1 MTTTTGRTA
10 GTAGVSG
17 EAPWTPALQAAA
29 ALAAS
34 MGIGR
39 FAYTPI
45 LPLMHA
51 QAPLSAQY
59 GSGAG
64 HRQLRGLPR
73 GRAAGHG
80 QARGHPVS
88 ADPAGAGLA
97 LVVVTLALM
106 AATENHAAWLALRLA
121 AGIASALVFMIAVS
135 ALLTGLRGPRQYRSG
150 WEFSGV
156 GAGIAL
162 SGAVVLAAGTWRT
175 AWLAAAGFALIL
187 TVGAWPLR
195 PGSAPC
201 SLEPCSLEPCSL
213 EPRSLEPRSLEPR
226 TRPSR
231 ERRRRYSR
239 GPRPAAGSPALLT
252 SYSLEGVGYIIA
264 GTFLVAAINENSPAW
279 AGSGAWVLTGLAAV
293 PASAAWALLSPR
305 WTRSSL
311 LCAALLIQAAGIA
324 LPALVSGVVPAL
336 LSAVLF
342 GATFLGVASMA
353 LALGLHLRYPRAVAL
368 LTTGYG
374 LGQILGPL
382 VVTPLLH
389 HGYHLA
395 LLIAAG
401 IVLAAAL
408 AAAVLRMELDS
419 DWVAAS
425 RNLDSGLLSSLI
437 GSMIPFRG
445 GLVVVASRRAHHQV
459 TFTVL
464 ALGIGAFALLQS
476 LVVPVLTTV
485 QHQLHTSQDTV
496 TWVLTAYLLSASIMT
511 PILGRVGDM
520 TGKKRVFVA
529 ALVALAVGSLLAALA
544 PSIGVMIVARV
555 IQGAGGGWCRS
566 RSGSSGMS
574 SRPGRWPA
582 RSGSWPR

>member
-1 MTTTTGRTA
+1 MTTATGRTA

-17 EAPWTPALQAAA
+17 QAPWTLVLQAAA

-51 QAPLSAQY
+51 QAGLSAQS
-59 GSGAG
+59 GSALATANYVGY
-64 HRQLRGLPR
+64 L
-73 GRAAGHG
+73 
-80 QARGHPVS
+80 
-88 ADPAGAGLA
+88 AGALLGIVRPAVTRSVLTLRAGLV
-97 LVVVTLALM
+97 LIVVTLALM
-106 AATENHAAWLALRLA
+106 GATENPV

-135 ALLTGLRGPRQYRSG
+135 ALLTGLRGPRQYLSG
-150 WEFSGV
+150 WGFGGV

-162 SGAVVLAAGTWRT
+162 SGAVVLAAGTWRA
-175 AWLAAAGFALIL
+175 AWLASAAFALLL
-187 TVGAWPLR
+187 TAAAWPLR
-195 PGSAPC
+195 PGERPVPSETVPPAQRGAAPPV
-201 SLEPCSLEPCSL
+201 LAPP
-213 EPRSLEPRSLEPR
+213 PA
-226 TRPSR
+226 
-231 ERRRRYSR
+231 RRWF
-239 GPRPAAGSPALLT
+239 AVLLT

-293 PASAAWALLSPR
+293 PASAAWALLSRR

-324 LPALVSGVVPAL
+324 LPALASGVVPAL

-353 LALGLHLRYPRAVAL
+353 LALGVQLRYPRAVAL

-395 LLIAAG
+395 LLVAAG

-408 AAAVLRMELDS
+408 AAAVLRM
-419 DWVAAS
+419 
-425 RNLDSGLLSSLI
+425 G
-437 GSMIPFRG
+437 PRG
-445 GLVVVASRRAHHQV
+445 
-459 TFTVL
+459 
-464 ALGIGAFALLQS
+464 
-476 LVVPVLTTV
+476 
-485 QHQLHTSQDTV
+485 
-496 TWVLTAYLLSASIMT
+496 
-511 PILGRVGDM
+511 
-520 TGKKRVFVA
+520 TG
-529 ALVALAVGSLLAALA
+529 
-544 PSIGVMIVARV
+544 
-555 IQGAGGGWCRS
+555 
-566 RSGSSGMS
+566 
-574 SRPGRWPA
+574 
-582 RSGSWPR
+582 